1 MLCEQVIPRVAAASV
16 SRQTGGV
23 RGSVRWACT
32 PGEGSIDLLQ
42 VAGVVPEVGK
52 VAWKEEKWGQALAP
66 GRAEEASSVVQRSW
80 ERGRC

>member
-16 SRQTGGV
+16 NQQAEEQA

-42 VAGVVPEVGK
+42 VAEVVPEAGK
-52 VAWKEEKWGQALAP
+52 VAWKEEK
-66 GRAEEASSVVQRSW
+66 
-80 ERGRC
+80 